1 MIIIIIRKTGVSV
14 RDMVSGPTLADRVLL
29 NREGLY
35 NDWTIAMRHLLHA
48 TVLMLF
54 GGIALGAPPPLSVP
68 VSSEQAVNG
77 QPADLF
83 AFLSN
88 LKRSNFLLGD
98 LFGVRPWLSKFGISL
113 FVQET
118 SEELGNVG
126 GGTKTGAAYDGLTQ
140 VIMQM
145 DTQRAFGHHG
155 GLFNM
160 SALQIH
166 GDNLSADHLL
176 TLQTAS
182 GIEADRATRLW
193 ELWYDQKLL
202 EEDRLDVRVGQQSL
216 DQEFIVSNNAAY
228 FINTMFGWPTL
239 PSYDLPGGGP
249 AYPLSALGIRLRLR
263 PINAVNVLVGVFNG
277 SPVKNNIGDPQQQN
291 DTGTSFPLGGGTLT
305 FVEFQYA
312 YPSVGSMVYPGESVP
327 LARIYKIGAWYDS
340 ERFSDL
346 RFDTNGLSLARPAS
360 NGVPASHHGNF
371 SPYAVAD
378 QMLWR
383 NASDPNNTLNIFAR
397 AMGTPLDDRN
407 LIRSSVNAGLV
418 YHEPFRN
425 RPDDT
430 LGIGMGYTHVS
441 NHAAGYDNDVA
452 MDASPGS
459 YNPIRSSETYVE
471 ATYQYQVRPWWQLQ
485 PDLQYV
491 FNPGGG
497 IVNPNAPA
505 RRIQNELV
513 LGLRT
518 NILF

>member
-1 MIIIIIRKTGVSV
+1 
-14 RDMVSGPTLADRVLL
+14 
-29 NREGLY
+29 
-35 NDWTIAMRHLLHA
+35 MRHLLHA
-48 TVLMLF
+48 IVLMLLTEV
-54 GGIALGAPPPLSVP
+54 ALGAPPPLSVP
-68 VSSEQAVNG
+68 ISSEQALNG
-77 QPADLF
+77 QPVDLF

-98 LFGVRPWLSKFGISL
+98 MFGVRPWLSRYGVSL

-118 SEELGNVG
+118 SEELGNAS

-140 VIMQM
+140 VILQM
-145 DTQRAFGHHG
+145 DTQRALGHYG
-155 GLFNM
+155 GLFNL

-166 GDNLSADHLL
+166 GSNLSADQLL

-193 ELWYDQKLL
+193 ELWYDQKFL
-202 EEDRLDVRVGQQSL
+202 EEDRLDVRVGQESL

-228 FINTMFGWPTL
+228 FINTMFGWPAL

-249 AYPLSALGIRLRLR
+249 AYPLSALGVRLRYR
-263 PINAVNVLVGVFNG
+263 PINAINLLLGLFNG
-277 SPVKNNIGDPQQQN
+277 SPVKNNTGDPQQQN
-291 DTGTSFPLGGGTLT
+291 NTGTRFPLNGGTLT

-312 YPSVGSMVYPGESVP
+312 YPSVGSMAYPGEAAP
-327 LARIYKIGAWYDS
+327 LARTYKVGAWYDS
-340 ERFSDL
+340 EEFSDL
-346 RFDTNGLSLARPAS
+346 RFDTNGVPLASPAS
-360 NGVPASHHGNF
+360 NGAPASHHGNF

-383 NASDPNNTLNIFAR
+383 NAGDPNNTLSMFAR
-397 AMGTPLDDRN
+397 AMGTPLGDRN

-430 LGIGMGYTHVS
+430 LGLGLGYVHVS
-441 NHAAGYDNDVA
+441 DHASGYDSDVA
-452 MDASPGS
+452 TDAPAGS

-471 ATYQYQVRPWWQLQ
+471 ATYQYQVRPWCQLQ
-485 PDLQYV
+485 PDIQYV

-497 IVNPNAPA
+497 IVDPNLPTQ
-505 RRIQNELV
+505 RIQNELV